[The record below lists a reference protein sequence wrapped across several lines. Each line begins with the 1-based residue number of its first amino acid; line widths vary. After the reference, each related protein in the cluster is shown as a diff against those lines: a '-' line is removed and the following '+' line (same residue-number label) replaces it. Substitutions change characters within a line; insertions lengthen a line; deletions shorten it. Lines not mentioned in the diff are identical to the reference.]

1 MTEQGAVRSADDG
14 VHSSQL
20 FSIRGQL
27 VQTGDDRFL
36 VRNGDI
42 QPGKIPVFQEIFDFF
57 RLFFKEGI
65 GVISKTGVNLGGVAV
80 TQLPTQQSAFHQT
93 TSV

>member
-1 MTEQGAVRSADDG
+1 MAEQGAVRSADDG
-14 VHSSQL
+14 VHSPQL

-27 VQTGDDRFL
+27 GQIGDDRFF
-36 VRNGDI
+36 VGNGDV
-42 QPGKIPVFQEIFDFF
+42 QPGKVPVFQEIRNFL

-65 GVISKTGVNLGGVAV
+65 GIIPETGVNLGGVAV

>member
-1 MTEQGAVRSADDG
+1 MTEQSTIRSTDDG

-27 VQTGDDRFL
+27 VQIGDDRFF
-36 VRNGDI
+36 VGNGDI
-42 QPGKIPVFQEIFDFF
+42 QPGKVPVFQEIRNFL

-65 GVISKTGVNLGGVAV
+65 GVIPKTGVNLGGVAV